1 MTMPRAKRMTDAEL
15 FALGEEILAKDH
27 SKFDDWERVTT
38 KADPKH
44 NPPITIRMMP
54 RLVERLDRIAAAQHR
69 SRSSLI
75 QHVMWEYA
83 LGQDGVKRPVTAKPA
98 PPKKTAARA
107 PAPKKNAPRKRVT
120 SA

>member
-1 MTMPRAKRMTDAEL
+1 MTDAEL
-15 FALGEEILAKDH
+15 FAEGERILAQDQ

-44 NPPITIRMMP
+44 NPPITVRMMP
-54 RLVERLDRIAAAQHR
+54 DLVEQLDRIAAAQHR

-83 LGQDGVKRPVTAKPA
+83 LGQDGVKRPAPA
-98 PPKKTAARA
+98 KKTVARA
-107 PAPKKNAPRKRVT
+107 AAPKRPRRVNA
-120 SA
+120 

>member
-1 MTMPRAKRMTDAEL
+1 MTMPRVKRTTDAEL
-15 FALGEEILAKDH
+15 FAEGERILAQDM

-54 RLVERLDRIAAAQHR
+54 DLVEHLDRIAAAQHR

-83 LGQDGVKRPVTAKPA
+83 LGQDGVKRPAAAKPP

-107 PAPKKNAPRKRVT
+107 GAPKKSAPRKRVE